1 MANQDQ
7 IHTLGQSEELRLGP
21 IPCNGAVCINCSRYD
36 ELLRAEMER
45 EILFHAYQTIDEFD
59 IGYVLDA
66 VFNSKFKFNPQ
77 DTAKTAA
84 VSKESAAGAE

>member
-1 MANQDQ
+1 MEKSNQV
-7 IHTLGQSEELRLGP
+7 QSLEPGVLCEFP
-21 IPCNGAVCINCSRYD
+21 DTICIPRTRYD
-36 ELLRAEMER
+36 ELVRAEMER
-45 EILFHAYQTIDEFD
+45 EILFHAYQTMDEFD

>member
-1 MANQDQ
+1 MENQNQ
-7 IHTLGQSEELRLGP
+7 VQTLREPEAMVLGS
-21 IPCNGAVCINCSRYD
+21 IPCNGAVCISRTRYD
-36 ELLRAEMER
+36 ELVRAEMER
-45 EILFHAYQTIDEFD
+45 EILFHAYQTMDKFD

-66 VFNSKFKFNPQ
+66 IFNSKFKFNPQ

>member
-7 IHTLGQSEELRLGP
+7 IHILGQFEELMLGS
-21 IPCNGAVCINCSRYD
+21 IPCNGAVCINRSRYD

-45 EILFHAYQTIDEFD
+45 EILFHAYQTMDEFD